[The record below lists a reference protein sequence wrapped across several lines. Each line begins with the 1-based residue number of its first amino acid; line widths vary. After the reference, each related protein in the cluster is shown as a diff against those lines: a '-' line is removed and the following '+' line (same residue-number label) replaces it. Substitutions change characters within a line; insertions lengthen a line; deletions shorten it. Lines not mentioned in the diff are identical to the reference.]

1 MKNYYY
7 HIRLFLWRV
16 LLLLLI
22 FSISRLI
29 FYLFNINYFNV
40 PFFHLLKIL
49 FVGIRFDISSI
60 FYFNI
65 LFILF
70 SLIPGEF
77 KNHMHYQNLLFGL
90 FITINI
96 LLLSTNVIDTKF
108 FEFENKRLT
117 ADIFTKQWL
126 GEDFITLLPQ
136 FIADFWYLL
145 IIWIGFVIILV
156 TFYPKLKKEKI
167 KTLNHK
173 SHYIYQSIIF
183 VLLMG
188 LGLVGGR
195 GGFQLKPLRVIH
207 AAQYTE
213 AKNIPLVL
221 NSPFTIMKTLGS
233 KKTKMHKY
241 FDQATLDSIYS
252 PMIKVSSAK
261 TKKPNVVVIILESFS
276 SEYIG
281 ALNNGIGYTPFLDS
295 LMNQSLVF
303 TQAFANGKRSIES
316 MPSIFAGIPAL
327 TDGAFITSKYGSN
340 KINSAANI
348 LKELGY
354 NSAFFHGGKNGTM
367 GFNDFANL
375 AGFDKYYGMNEYNNA
390 ADYDGNWGIWD
401 EEFLIFFK
409 NTLDKFNQP
418 FFTSVYTLSSHHPY
432 KVPEKYKDKFPKGSL
447 NIHESIGYT
456 DFSLQKF
463 FEIAKSSDWFENT
476 LFIITSDHT
485 AQSESTFYNTK
496 YGSYLV
502 PLLFFHNSDS
512 IFKGKSD
519 IVAQQT
525 DIFPSIIDYV
535 GYNEQFVCYGNSLL
549 NDSIDH
555 FAVNYISGIY
565 QFISDNYVLHFDGNK
580 SIGLYN
586 IETDSLLRNNI
597 LNNDNQ
603 VIMENKLKAII
614 QSFNERLNLNKLTI
628 VKSL

>member
-1 MKNYYY
+1 
-7 HIRLFLWRV
+7 
-16 LLLLLI
+16 
-22 FSISRLI
+22 
-29 FYLFNINYFNV
+29 
-40 PFFHLLKIL
+40 
-49 FVGIRFDISSI
+49 
-60 FYFNI
+60 
-65 LFILF
+65 
-70 SLIPGEF
+70 
-77 KNHMHYQNLLFGL
+77 MHYQNLLFGL